1 VNGQFQ
7 TLFTKLT
14 TLHGKNSFSF
24 AIIAGNLFAN
34 DDDAVSDLLAERI
47 SVPLPTYFT
56 VGSNPLP
63 QRVVDKLLKDEDVS
77 LHFNTKLVPFG
88 G

>member
-14 TLHGKNSFSF
+14 TLHKKNSFSF
-24 AIIAGNLFAN
+24 AIIAGNLFGD

-56 VGSNPLP
+56 IGSNPLP
-63 QRVVDKLLKDEDVS
+63 QRAADKLSRHEDVS
-77 LHFNTKLVPFG
+77 LGFIIK
-88 G
+88 